1 MEKLLDVLHVYER
14 KVMSEHIF
22 CVVSNLIRKFFSNL
36 CHIVLYFIQL
46 LSNSFDEILMERM
59 TKVLAMYQLSW
70 IILIHLLIP
79 RHLYIVKRNW
89 EIEKFQMVD
98 IKISKFILAVLMRQ
112 IPNGSLT
119 KYSKIWDKYQQFLNL
134 HSTVLMR

>member
-22 CVVSNLIRKFFSNL
+22 CVVSNLIRRFFSNL
-36 CHIVLYFIQL
+36 CHIVLCFIEL
-46 LSNSFDEILMERM
+46 LSNSFDEVLIERM

>member
-22 CVVSNLIRKFFSNL
+22 CVVSNLMRKFFSNL